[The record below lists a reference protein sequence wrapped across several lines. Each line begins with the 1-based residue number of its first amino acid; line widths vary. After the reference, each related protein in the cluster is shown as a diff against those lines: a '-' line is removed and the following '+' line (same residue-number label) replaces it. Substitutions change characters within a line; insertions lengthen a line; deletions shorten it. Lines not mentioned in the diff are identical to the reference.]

1 MEPFMNALC
10 RQPHTRRSPGKLRK
24 NMKTPS
30 PWPALA
36 AIAAAVASMSAA
48 QATTLLSVG
57 NNRFVSATAAGTG
70 TLTATAQVASTWEDF
85 DMISN
90 ANGTVSF
97 RSRISGNFV
106 SADIG
111 LPSPNTSDLIANRQ
125 TAQLWEQFTLVPQPD
140 GNVALRAA
148 ANNLY
153 VSADQNIGGTLV
165 ANRNSVQGWEEF
177 VLSGTATPPPPP
189 PPTGTPDFGS
199 AVHVFSPSTPN
210 LQSQINAIFNAQ
222 AHSEFGTRRDA
233 ILLTPGT
240 YNGLSI
246 PVGYYTQVLGL
257 GSGPD
262 QVVING
268 DVRSSAALDGDNATT
283 TFWRGVENLAVI
295 PTNGI
300 GNNTMQWAVSQAAP
314 LRRVHVRGNLKLN
327 QNNGWSSGG
336 WMSDTLVDGQVNSA
350 SQQQWISR
358 NSQWGQ
364 WVGSNWNMVFVGV
377 ANAPGG
383 NFPTAGQRYTKVAQ
397 TPVVREKPYLFLD
410 ASGNYAVRV
419 PSLTHNTSGVTWSN
433 GTTTAGATVP
443 LSQFYLAH
451 PGDSADTLNAQLVA
465 GKNLLF
471 TPGIYVLTK
480 TLQVNNPN
488 AIVLG
493 LGLPTLRSDNGQP
506 LIKTADVD
514 GVTLSGLMLEAGTTE
529 SGVLVEVGPH
539 GATASHATNPIALH
553 DLFFRIGGAQAGRV
567 GIALSLN
574 ANNTIVDHTW
584 LWRADHGTGVGWNNN
599 PSANGLWVNGNDVTI
614 YGLFT
619 EHFQQNQVV
628 WNGNGGRVYFYQ
640 SELPYDPPSQSA
652 WNSASGRGYASY
664 KVADGVTSH
673 EAWGLGVY
681 SVFTNGGIFED
692 HALEVPAA
700 ANVRLHDM
708 ITVCLGSNGGIVHV
722 VNGIGGQTGCNAS
735 NTPTVTSYP

>member
-1 MEPFMNALC
+1 MTTSSHA
-10 RQPHTRRSPGKLRK
+10 R
-24 NMKTPS
+24 
-30 PWPALA
+30 PALA
-36 AIAAAVASMSAA
+36 AIVLAIAALPSH
-48 QATTLLSVG
+48 ATTLRSVG

-70 TLTATAQVASTWEDF
+70 TLTATAQVAGTWEDF
-85 DMISN
+85 DVVSN
-90 ANGTVSF
+90 ANGTVSL
-97 RSRISGNFV
+97 RARISGNFV

-111 LPSPNTSDLIANRQ
+111 LAAPNTSDLVANRA
-125 TAQLWEQFTLVPQPD
+125 TASQWEQFTLVPQSD

-165 ANRNSVQGWEEF
+165 ANRSGVQGWEEF
-177 VLSGTATPPPPP
+177 VLSDGASPPPA
-189 PPTGTPDFGS
+189 TPDFGS
-199 AVHVFSPSTPN
+199 SVHVFNPSTPN
-210 LQSQINAIFNAQ
+210 LQSQINAIFSAQ
-222 AHSEFGTRRDA
+222 QSNEFGTRRDA
-233 ILLTPGT
+233 ILLAPGT

-268 DVRSSAALDGDNATT
+268 DVRSSAALGGDNATT

-295 PTNGI
+295 PSQGI

-336 WMSDTLVDGQVNSA
+336 WMADTLVDGQVNSA

-364 WVGSNWNMVFVGV
+364 WVGSNWNIVFVGDV
-377 ANAPGG
+377 NAPAG
-383 NFPTAGQRYTKVAQ
+383 NFPTAGQRYTKVSQ
-397 TPVVREKPYLFLD
+397 TPVVREKPYLFID
-410 ASGNYAVRV
+410 TGGNYAVRV
-419 PSLTHNTSGVTWSN
+419 PSLSHNTSGLSWAN
-433 GTTTAGATVP
+433 GGTTPGTTVA

-451 PGDSADTLNAQLVA
+451 PGDSADTLNTQLAA

-480 TLQVNNPN
+480 SLQVNNPN

-514 GVTLSGLMLEAGTTE
+514 GVTLSGLMLEAGAVE

-539 GATASHATNPIALH
+539 GANASHATNPTVLH

-584 LWRADHGTGVGWNNN
+584 LWRADHGTGVGWTAN
-599 PSANGLWVNGNDVTI
+599 PSANGLWVNGDDVTI

-628 WNGNGGRVYFYQ
+628 WNGNGGQVYFYQ

-652 WNSASGRGYASY
+652 WNSATGKGWASY
-664 KVADGVTSH
+664 KVADGVTGH

-681 SVFTNGGIFED
+681 SVFTNGGIFAD
-692 HALEVPAA
+692 RALEVPAT

-708 ITVCLGSNGGIVHV
+708 ITVCLGSNGGINHV
-722 VNGIGGQTGCNAS
+722 VDNTGGQTGCNAS
-735 NTPTVTSYP
+735 STPTVTAYP

>member
-1 MEPFMNALC
+1 
-10 RQPHTRRSPGKLRK
+10 
-24 NMKTPS
+24 MKTS
-30 PWPALA
+30 SQAWPALA
-36 AIAAAVASMSAA
+36 SLAAAAAVTALPSH
-48 QATTLLSVG
+48 ATTLRSVG
-57 NNRFVSATAAGTG
+57 NNRFVSATAAGTS
-70 TLTATAQVASTWEDF
+70 TLTATAAVASTWEDF
-85 DMISN
+85 DVIAN
-90 ANGTVSF
+90 ANGTVSL

-111 LPSPNTSDLIANRQ
+111 LAAPNTSDLVANRPAASQ
-125 TAQLWEQFTLVPQPD
+125 WEQFKLVPQAD
-140 GNVALRAA
+140 GNVALLAS
-148 ANNLY
+148 ANGRY

-165 ANRNSVQGWEEF
+165 ANRSSVQAWEEF
-177 VLSGTATPPPPP
+177 VLSDTTAPPPPP
-189 PPTGTPDFGS
+189 PPTTPDFGS
-199 AVHVFSPSTPN
+199 AVHVFTPSTSN
-210 LQSQINAIFNAQ
+210 LQAQINAIFSAQ
-222 AHSEFGTRRDA
+222 QSNEFGTRRDA
-233 ILLTPGT
+233 ILLAPGT

-262 QVVING
+262 QVVVNG
-268 DVRSSAALDGDNATT
+268 DVRSSAALGGDNATT

-295 PTNGI
+295 PSQGI

-314 LRRVHVRGNLKLN
+314 MRRVHVRGNLKLN

-377 ANAPGG
+377 VNAPAG
-383 NFPTAGQRYTKVAQ
+383 NFPGAGQRYTKVGQ
-397 TPVVREKPYLFLD
+397 TPVVREKPYLFID
-410 ASGNYAVRV
+410 AGGNYAVRV
-419 PSLTHNTSGVTWSN
+419 PSLGRNTTGLTWAN
-433 GTTTAGATVP
+433 GGTTPGTTVA
-443 LSQFYLAH
+443 LSRFYLAH
-451 PGDSADTLNAQLVA
+451 PGDSADTLNAQLAA

-493 LGLPTLRSDNGQP
+493 IGLPTLRSDNGQP

-514 GVTLSGLMLEAGTTE
+514 GITLAGLMLEAGTIE
-529 SGVLVEVGPH
+529 SGVLVEVGPN
-539 GATASHATNPIALH
+539 GASASHATNPTALH

-584 LWRADHGTGVGWNNN
+584 LWRADHGTGVSWTAN

-628 WNGNGGRVYFYQ
+628 WNGNGGQVYFYQ

-652 WNSASGRGYASY
+652 WNSPTGRGYASY
-664 KVADGVTSH
+664 KVANGVTSH

-692 HALEVPAA
+692 RALEVPAT

-722 VNGIGGQTGCNAS
+722 VNNTGGQTGCNAS
-735 NTPTVTSYP
+735 NTPTVTAFP

>member
-1 MEPFMNALC
+1 M
-10 RQPHTRRSPGKLRK
+10 K
-24 NMKTPS
+24 NS
-30 PWPALA
+30 SHVWPALA
-36 AIAAAVASMSAA
+36 VITLATAALPSH
-48 QATTLLSVG
+48 ATTLRSVG
-57 NNRFVSATAAGTG
+57 NNRFVSATASGTG
-70 TLTATAQVASTWEDF
+70 TLTATAQVASAWEDF
-85 DMISN
+85 DVVSN
-90 ANGTVSF
+90 ANGSVSL

-111 LPSPNTSDLIANRQ
+111 LAAPNTSDLVSNRA
-125 TAQLWEQFTLVPQPD
+125 TASQWEQFKLVPQPD
-140 GNVALRAA
+140 GNVALLAS

-165 ANRNSVQGWEEF
+165 ANRSSVQAWEEF
-177 VLSGTATPPPPP
+177 VLSDSVTPPPS
-189 PPTGTPDFGS
+189 TTPDFGS
-199 AVHVFSPSTPN
+199 AVHVFNPSTPN
-210 LQSQINAIFNAQ
+210 LQSQINAIFGAQ
-222 AHSEFGTRRDA
+222 QSNEFGTRRDA
-233 ILLTPGT
+233 ILLAPGT

-268 DVRSSAALDGDNATT
+268 DVRSSAALGGDNATT

-295 PTNGI
+295 PSQGI

-364 WVGSNWNMVFVGV
+364 WVGSNWNIVFVGD
-377 ANAPGG
+377 ANAPAG
-383 NFPTAGQRYTKVAQ
+383 NFPTPGQRYTKVSQ
-397 TPVVREKPYLFLD
+397 TPVVREKPYLFID
-410 ASGNYAVRV
+410 AGGNYAVRV
-419 PSLTHNTSGVTWSN
+419 PSLTRNTSGLSWANGSTTP
-433 GTTTAGATVP
+433 GTTVALT
-443 LSQFYLAH
+443 QFYLAH
-451 PGDSADTLNAQLVA
+451 PGDTADTLNTQLA
-465 GKNLLF
+465 SGKNLLF

-488 AIVLG
+488 TVVLG

-514 GVTLSGLMLEAGTTE
+514 GVTLSGLMLEAGAVE

-539 GATASHATNPIALH
+539 GATAGHAANPAVLH

-574 ANNTIVDHTW
+574 ANDTIVDHTW
-584 LWRADHGTGVGWNNN
+584 LWRADHGNGVGWTAN
-599 PSANGLWVNGNDVTI
+599 PSNNGLWVNGNNVTI

-628 WNGNGGRVYFYQ
+628 WNGNGGQVYFYQ

-652 WNSASGRGYASY
+652 WNSSTGKGYASY

-681 SVFTNGGIFED
+681 SVFTNGGIFD
-692 HALEVPAA
+692 DRAIEVPSTG
-700 ANVRLHDM
+700 VRLHDM
-708 ITVCLGSNGGIVHV
+708 ITVCLGSNGGINHV
-722 VNGIGGQTGCNAS
+722 VDNTGGQTGCNAS
-735 NTPTVTSYP
+735 NTPTVTTFP

>member
-1 MEPFMNALC
+1 M
-10 RQPHTRRSPGKLRK
+10 TRTSPA
-24 NMKTPS
+24 
-30 PWPALA
+30 WPALA
-36 AIAAAVASMSAA
+36 TLAIAASTALPSH
-48 QATTLLSVG
+48 ATTLRSVG
-57 NNRFVSATAAGTG
+57 NNRFVSATAAGTS
-70 TLTATAQVASTWEDF
+70 TLTATATVASTWEDF
-85 DMISN
+85 DVVSN
-90 ANGTVSF
+90 ANGTVSL

-111 LPSPNTSDLIANRQ
+111 LAAPNTSDLVANRA
-125 TAQLWEQFTLVPQPD
+125 TASTWEQFKLVPQAD
-140 GNVALRAA
+140 GNVALLAA
-148 ANNLY
+148 ANNQY

-165 ANRNSVQGWEEF
+165 ANRSSVQAWEEF
-177 VLSGTATPPPPP
+177 VLSDSSAPPPA
-189 PPTGTPDFGS
+189 TPDFGS
-199 AVHVFSPSTPN
+199 AVHVFNPSTPN
-210 LQSQINAIFNAQ
+210 LQSQINTIFSAQ
-222 AHSEFGTRRDA
+222 QSSEFGTRRDA
-233 ILLTPGT
+233 ILLAPGT

-257 GSGPD
+257 GSSPD
-262 QVVING
+262 QVVVNG
-268 DVRSSAALDGDNATT
+268 DVRSSAALGGDNATT

-295 PTNGI
+295 PSKGI

-350 SQQQWISR
+350 TQQQWISR

-377 ANAPGG
+377 VNAPAGD
-383 NFPTAGQRYTKVAQ
+383 FPTGGQRYTKVSA

-410 ASGNYAVRV
+410 ATGNYAVRV
-419 PSLTHNTSGVTWSN
+419 PALTRNTN
-433 GTTTAGATVP
+433 GLSWANGGTTAGTTVA

-451 PGDSADTLNAQLVA
+451 PGDSADTLNTQLAA
-465 GKNLLF
+465 GKNLLL

-514 GVTLSGLMLEAGTTE
+514 GVTLSGLMLEAGAVE

-539 GATASHATNPIALH
+539 GATASHATNPTVLH

-584 LWRADHGTGVGWNNN
+584 LWRADHGNGVGWDTN

-619 EHFQQNQVV
+619 EHFQQNQVM
-628 WNGNGGRVYFYQ
+628 WNGNGGQVFFYQ

-652 WNSASGRGYASY
+652 WTSPTGRGYASY

-681 SVFTNGGIFED
+681 SVFTNGGIFD
-692 HALEVPAA
+692 DRALEVPTT
-700 ANVRLHDM
+700 ANVKLHDM
-708 ITVCLGSNGGIVHV
+708 ITVCLGSSGGIVHV
-722 VNGIGGQTGCNAS
+722 IDNTGAQTGCNAS
-735 NTPTVTSYP
+735 STPTVTAYP

>member
-1 MEPFMNALC
+1 
-10 RQPHTRRSPGKLRK
+10 
-24 NMKTPS
+24 MKTS
-30 PWPALA
+30 SHAWPALA
-36 AIAAAVASMSAA
+36 ALAIASTTALPSH
-48 QATTLLSVG
+48 ATTLRSVG
-57 NNRFVSATAAGTG
+57 NNRFVSATVAGTG
-70 TLTATAQVASTWEDF
+70 ILTATAQVASTWEDF
-85 DMISN
+85 DLVSN
-90 ANGTVSF
+90 ANGTVSL

-111 LPSPNTSDLIANRQ
+111 LAAPNTSDLIANRA
-125 TAQLWEQFTLVPQPD
+125 TASLWEQFRLVPQPD
-140 GNVALRAA
+140 GNVALLAA

-153 VSADQNIGGTLV
+153 VSADQNIGGTLI
-165 ANRNSVQGWEEF
+165 ANRTGVQAWEEF
-177 VLSGTATPPPPP
+177 VLSDTAAPPPPP
-189 PPTGTPDFGS
+189 PSGTPDFGS
-199 AVHVFSPSTPN
+199 AVHVFNPSSPN
-210 LQSQINAIFNAQ
+210 LQSQINAIFSAQ
-222 AHSEFGTRRDA
+222 QSNEFGTRRDA
-233 ILLTPGT
+233 ILLAPGT

-262 QVVING
+262 QVVVNG
-268 DVRSSAALDGDNATT
+268 DVRSSAALSGDNATT

-295 PTNGI
+295 PSQGI

-377 ANAPGG
+377 VNAPAG
-383 NFPTAGQRYTKVAQ
+383 NFPTGGQRYTKVSQ
-397 TPVVREKPYLFLD
+397 TPVVREKPYLFID

-419 PSLTHNTSGVTWSN
+419 PALTRNTSGLSWAN
-433 GTTTAGATVP
+433 GGTTPGTTVA

-451 PGDSADTLNAQLVA
+451 PGDSADTLNAQLAA

-488 AIVLG
+488 AILLG
-493 LGLPTLRSDNGQP
+493 LGLPALRSDNGQP

-514 GVTLSGLMLEAGTTE
+514 GITLSGLMLEAGTVE
-529 SGVLVEVGPH
+529 SGVLVEVGPN
-539 GATASHATNPIALH
+539 GASASHATNPTVLH
-553 DLFFRIGGAQAGRV
+553 DMFFRIGGAQAGRV

-584 LWRADHGTGVGWNNN
+584 LWRADHGNGVSWTAN

-628 WNGNGGRVYFYQ
+628 WNGNGGQVYFYQ

-652 WNSASGRGYASY
+652 WNSPTGKGYASY

-692 HALEVPAA
+692 RALEVPTTT
-700 ANVRLHDM
+700 NVRLHDM
-708 ITVCLGSNGGIVHV
+708 ITVCLGSNGGINHV
-722 VNGIGGQTGCNAS
+722 VNNTGGQTGCNAS
-735 NTPTVTSYP
+735 NTPTVTAYP

>member
-1 MEPFMNALC
+1 
-10 RQPHTRRSPGKLRK
+10 
-24 NMKTPS
+24 MKTS
-30 PWPALA
+30 SHAWPALA
-36 AIAAAVASMSAA
+36 AIVASAAALPSH
-48 QATTLLSVG
+48 ATTLRSVG

-70 TLTATAQVASTWEDF
+70 TLTASAQAASTWEDF
-85 DMISN
+85 DLVSN
-90 ANGTVSF
+90 ANGTVSL

-111 LPSPNTSDLIANRQ
+111 LAAPNTSDLVANRT
-125 TAQLWEQFTLVPQPD
+125 TASLWEQFRLVPQPD
-140 GNVALRAA
+140 GNVALLAA

-165 ANRNSVQGWEEF
+165 ANRSGVQAWEEF
-177 VLSGTATPPPPP
+177 VLSDGAAPPPAPP
-189 PPTGTPDFGS
+189 SATPDFGS
-199 AVHVFSPSTPN
+199 AVHVFNPSTPN
-210 LQSQINAIFNAQ
+210 LQAQINAIFSAQ
-222 AHSEFGTRRDA
+222 QSNEFGTRRDA
-233 ILLTPGT
+233 ILLAPGT

-262 QVVING
+262 QVVVNG
-268 DVRSSAALDGDNATT
+268 DVRSSAALGGDNATT

-295 PTNGI
+295 PSKGI

-314 LRRVHVRGNLKLN
+314 MRRVHVRGNLKLN
-327 QNNGWSSGG
+327 QNSGWSSGG

-377 ANAPGG
+377 VNAPAG
-383 NFPTAGQRYTKVAQ
+383 NFPTGGQRYTKVGQ
-397 TPVVREKPYLFLD
+397 TPVVREKPYLFID
-410 ASGNYAVRV
+410 AGGNYAVRV
-419 PSLTHNTSGVTWSN
+419 PSLSHNTSGLSWAN
-433 GTTTAGATVP
+433 GGTTAGTTVA

-451 PGDSADTLNAQLVA
+451 PGDSADTLNTQLA
-465 GKNLLF
+465 SGKNLLF

-488 AIVLG
+488 ATILG

-514 GVTLSGLMLEAGTTE
+514 GITLSGLMLEAGAME
-529 SGVLVEVGPH
+529 SGVLVEVGPN
-539 GATASHATNPIALH
+539 GANASHVTNPTVLH

-584 LWRADHGTGVGWNNN
+584 LWRADHGNGVGWTAN

-619 EHFQQNQVV
+619 EHFQQNQVM
-628 WNGNGGRVYFYQ
+628 WNGNGGQVFFYQ

-652 WNSASGRGYASY
+652 WNSPTGKGYASY
-664 KVADGVTSH
+664 KLADGVTSH

-692 HALEVPAA
+692 RALEVPTT

-708 ITVCLGSNGGIVHV
+708 ITVCLGSNGGINHV
-722 VNGIGGQTGCNAS
+722 VDNTGGQTGCNAS
-735 NTPTVTSYP
+735 NTPTVTAYP

>member
-1 MEPFMNALC
+1 M
-10 RQPHTRRSPGKLRK
+10 K
-24 NMKTPS
+24 NS
-30 PWPALA
+30 SHVWPALA
-36 AIAAAVASMSAA
+36 AITLATAALPSH
-48 QATTLLSVG
+48 ATTLRSVG

-85 DMISN
+85 DVVSN
-90 ANGTVSF
+90 ANGSISL
-97 RSRISGNFV
+97 RSRISGKFV

-111 LPSPNTSDLIANRQ
+111 LAAPNTSDLVSNRA
-125 TAQLWEQFTLVPQPD
+125 TASQWEQFKLVPQPD
-140 GNVALRAA
+140 GNVALLAL

-165 ANRNSVQGWEEF
+165 ANRSGVQAWEEF
-177 VLSGTATPPPPP
+177 VLSDSASPPPSN
-189 PPTGTPDFGS
+189 TPDFGS
-199 AVHVFSPSTPN
+199 AVHVFNPSTPN
-210 LQSQINAIFNAQ
+210 LQSQINAIFSAQ
-222 AHSEFGTRRDA
+222 QSNEFGTRRDA
-233 ILLTPGT
+233 ILLAPGT

-262 QVVING
+262 QVVVNG
-268 DVRSSAALDGDNATT
+268 DVRSSAALGGDNATT

-295 PTNGI
+295 PSQGI

-364 WVGSNWNMVFVGV
+364 WVGSNWNIVFVGD
-377 ANAPGG
+377 ANAPAG
-383 NFPTAGQRYTKVAQ
+383 NFPTPGQRYTKVSQ
-397 TPVVREKPYLFLD
+397 TPVVREKPYLFID
-410 ASGNYAVRV
+410 TGGNYAVRV
-419 PSLTHNTSGVTWSN
+419 PSLARNTSGLSWAN
-433 GTTTAGATVP
+433 GGTTAGTTVA

-451 PGDSADTLNAQLVA
+451 PGDTADTLNTQLA
-465 GKNLLF
+465 SGKNLLF

-488 AIVLG
+488 TVVLG

-514 GVTLSGLMLEAGTTE
+514 GVTLSGLMLEAGAVE

-539 GATASHATNPIALH
+539 GATASHAANPAVLH
-553 DLFFRIGGAQAGRV
+553 DVFFRIGGAQAGRV

-574 ANNTIVDHTW
+574 ANDTIVDHTW
-584 LWRADHGTGVGWNNN
+584 LWRADHGNGVGWTAN
-599 PSANGLWVNGNDVTI
+599 PSNNGLWVNGNNVTI

-628 WNGNGGRVYFYQ
+628 WNGNGGQVYFYQ

-652 WNSASGRGYASY
+652 WNSATGKGYASY

-681 SVFTNGGIFED
+681 SVFTNGGIFD
-692 HALEVPAA
+692 DRAIEVPSTGG
-700 ANVRLHDM
+700 VRLHDM
-708 ITVCLGSNGGIVHV
+708 ITVCLGSNGGINHV
-722 VNGIGGQTGCNAS
+722 VDNTGGQTGCNAS
-735 NTPTVTSYP
+735 NTPTVTTFP